1 MNIKK
6 NIAIV
11 LSFVLILSIVFPCFM
26 LAGAQGD
33 FAGGDGT
40 MENPYLIATKE
51 HLNNVRNYS
60 SNSTFK
66 FINDIVFEDEDF
78 EEGGAFYNDGQGFL
92 PIGGG
97 KDSTFSGTVLGEGH
111 SIIGL
116 RQKIKGKGSAGL
128 FGSTDEIVIKDLT
141 IKDSYFEVKAP
152 DGGFVAIGAFVG
164 SIHDNGSII
173 NCRNENSSINAI
185 KSATASDAF
194 YVGGIVGGAP
204 VPDYYTHIYNIE
216 IKDCINTGDITAEQL
231 AVGVKAC
238 IGGILGGTNIEQSS
252 MENCHNSGNI
262 SVTKIEKTAIGGV
275 AGTIADVKR
284 CSNTG
289 DIKAEKGAPDSYLPG
304 GDEPCFAGIV
314 GHANRVEEC
323 FNTGNITLLAD
334 ESGMRLNIGGL
345 VGKLED
351 NMKNSFNSGKMSIR
365 CNEVYAG
372 GLIGRDS
379 TSENI
384 TNSYN
389 VGQVTVTTPE
399 GAFRAVGALFGYS
412 YGTDNTGCYFLSGT
426 CENAKGYGGS
436 AEYDAEVS
444 KTNEEMTKQETF
456 KEYDFETVWTMDASE
471 NYPYPELKEVK
482 MPEGYEPQK
491 PEKTPEPTPIPT
503 PIPELTPTVDIPFAG
518 GDGTEQNPY
527 RIATKAQLNNVRNHL
542 KSHFI
547 LENDIVFEEADFQEG
562 GEFYN
567 YGQGFMPIGHWTEE
581 HDWEDGNGFSGTFNG
596 NGFAIS
602 GLYQHI
608 KGRNAGLFGR
618 VDTAKI
624 YDLTIKNSSFTAE
637 TDKSCQ
643 VAALAAWA
651 YDVKIRNCRI
661 ESDVTVTAIGG
672 AYNDERAWAG
682 GFIGYSYEYSS
693 ILLSVNKA
701 AIRAERAG
709 EVCAGGLLARGTGDF
724 AIAKSCNEGA
734 IYAKSELGKFDKVYA
749 GGIIGS
755 FTNYEGIGISD
766 SYNAGEVT
774 AEGAKADSTIAVGG
788 IIGCVD
794 SNEESPCPAF
804 RRVHNVGLVRCIG
817 GENVNV
823 NPMIAI
829 ADFKE
834 SDWYGPIQYFAFEN
848 CYYLDS
854 CTDKEVA
861 ERTGVA
867 AFSDKEFKKQASF
880 SGWDFEELWKIDGEY
895 PTLLLLDVITK
906 LGDVTLDNKL
916 NSRDLATM
924 QKMIL
929 SIGDDPDFEGYGY
942 DITLAEMT
950 LSDINY
956 DNDFNSRD
964 IAYLQR
970 ILVS

>member
-116 RQKIKGKGSAGL
+116 RQKIEGKGSTGL
-128 FGSTDEIVIKDLT
+128 FGTVNEIVIKDLT
-141 IKDSYFEVKAP
+141 IKDSCFEVKAP

-164 SIHDNGSII
+164 SIKENGQII
-173 NCRNENSSINAI
+173 NCRNESPVKAMR
-185 KSATASDAF
+185 ASTLSQF
-194 YVGGIVGGAP
+194 FCVGGIVGCS
-204 VPDYYTHIYNIE
+204 YEILE
-216 IKDCINTGDITAEQL
+216 IKDCVNTGDIIADHL
-231 AVGVKAC
+231 DSGMKSS
-238 IGGILGGTNIEQSS
+238 IGGILGKSNIEKSV

-262 SVTKIEKTAIGGV
+262 SVVEMANTAIGGV
-275 AGTIADVKR
+275 AGTTANVKK

-289 DIKAEKGAPDSYLPG
+289 DIKVDTADRASDFPELPCLG
-304 GDEPCFAGIV
+304 GIAGNANIV
-314 GHANRVEEC
+314 QEC

-351 NMKNSFNSGKMSIR
+351 NMKNSFNSGKITVE
-365 CNEVYAG
+365 CNAVYAG
-372 GLIGRDS
+372 GLVGRDS

-389 VGQVTVTTPE
+389 VGQVSVTTPE
-399 GAFRAVGALFGYS
+399 GVFRAVGALFGYP
-412 YGTDNTGCYFLSGT
+412 GAIDNTGCYFLSGT
-426 CENAKGYGGS
+426 CEKANGYGTS
-436 AEYDAEVS
+436 EEYHAEAS
-444 KTNEEMTKQETF
+444 KTKEEMTKQETF

-637 TDKSCQ
+637 TDKSCRA
-643 VAALAAWA
+643 AALVAWA
-651 YDVKIRNCRI
+651 QDVKIRNCRI

-672 AYNDERAWAG
+672 AYNNEKAEAG
-682 GFIGYSYEYSS
+682 GFIGYSYHNSGIS
-693 ILLSVNKA
+693 LSVNKA
-701 AIRAERAG
+701 TVRAERAG
-709 EVCAGGLLARGTGDF
+709 EVYAGGFLARGDF
-724 AIAKSCNEGA
+724 LFGISKSCNEGTV
-734 IYAKSELGKFDKVYA
+734 YAKSELGKFDEIYA
-749 GGIIGS
+749 GGLIGS
-755 FTNYEGIGISD
+755 FKSYDGMGISD
-766 SYNAGEVT
+766 CYNAGEIT

-788 IIGCVD
+788 IVGYVGT
-794 SNEESPCPAF
+794 NEYSPCPGF
-804 RRVHNVGLVRCIG
+804 GSVHNVGFVRCIG
-817 GENVNV
+817 GESVNI
-823 NPMIAI
+823 NPIIAI

-867 AFSDKEFKKQASF
+867 ALSSQEFKKQASF
-880 SGWDFEELWKIDGEY
+880 SGWEFEELWKIDGEY

-906 LGDVTLDNKL
+906 SGDLTLDNKL

-929 SIGDDPDFEGYGY
+929 TGEDPEFPGYGY
-942 DITLAEMT
+942 KATLAERT